1 MEIKEIGLYIHIP
14 FCKHKCYY
22 CDFVSYANKKKFFK
36 KYVECVKKEIGKYAR
51 ENRIMSEHGLEPK
64 YVIKTIYI
72 GGGTPSLID
81 EEYIEDI
88 LKSIRENFE
97 ITSNLEENYEAQD
110 EEIKNCKEKKK
121 EIGKEKNN
129 QNIENDFEK
138 QKNYNSQIET
148 TIEVNPGTVT
158 KEKLQKY
165 LECGINRLSIGL
177 QAVQDNLLKEIG
189 RIHTFEDFQNVYKW
203 AREVG
208 FENIN
213 VDLMIGLPNQT
224 LDDVKESTKKVIA
237 LKPEHIS
244 VYSLILEENTKL
256 EDLVIKGKLELPDDE
271 IERKMYW
278 YVKKALEK
286 HKYIHYEISNFA
298 RPGFESKHNS
308 DCWNQNEYI
317 GIGAAASSFMNN
329 ARYENTSDLEEYI
342 SNIENDKPSK
352 NIQLQ
357 ELLDDESKID
367 EYMMLSLRKISGVN
381 ISEFKRK
388 FNQNP
393 IIRYNKILEKLIK
406 EELIEI
412 AGNNI
417 RLSSK
422 GIDLANL
429 VWEEFI

>member
-22 CDFVSYANKKKFFK
+22 CDFVSYANKKRFFK
-36 KYVECVKKEIGKYAR
+36 KYVECVKKEIEKYAR

-97 ITSNLEENYEAQD
+97 ITSNLEENYKAQD
-110 EEIKNCKEKKK
+110 EEI
-121 EIGKEKNN
+121 
-129 QNIENDFEK
+129 
-138 QKNYNSQIET
+138 KNYNSQIET

-224 LDDVKESTKKVIA
+224 LDDVKESTKKVMA

-256 EDLVIKGKLELPDDE
+256 EDMVIKGKLELPDDE

-412 AGNNI
+412 DGNNI

>member
-36 KYVECVKKEIGKYAR
+36 KYVECVKKEIEKYAR

-110 EEIKNCKEKKK
+110 EEIKNC
-121 EIGKEKNN
+121 
-129 QNIENDFEK
+129 
-138 QKNYNSQIET
+138 NSQIET

-224 LDDVKESTKKVIA
+224 LDDVKESTKKVMA

-256 EDLVIKGKLELPDDE
+256 EDMVIKGKLELPDDE

-412 AGNNI
+412 DGNNI

>member
-97 ITSNLEENYEAQD
+97 ITSNLEENYEGQD
-110 EEIKNCKEKKK
+110 EEI
-121 EIGKEKNN
+121 
-129 QNIENDFEK
+129 
-138 QKNYNSQIET
+138 KNYNSQIET

-412 AGNNI
+412 DGNNI

>member
-36 KYVECVKKEIGKYAR
+36 KYVECVKKEIEKYAR

-64 YVIKTIYI
+64 YAIKTIYI

-110 EEIKNCKEKKK
+110 EKI
-121 EIGKEKNN
+121 
-129 QNIENDFEK
+129 
-138 QKNYNSQIET
+138 KNYNSQIET

-224 LDDVKESTKKVIA
+224 LDDVKESTKKVMA

-256 EDLVIKGKLELPDDE
+256 EDMVIKGKLELPDDE

-278 YVKKALEK
+278 YVKKTLEK

-412 AGNNI
+412 DGNNI

>member
-36 KYVECVKKEIGKYAR
+36 KYVECVKKEIEKYAR

-110 EEIKNCKEKKK
+110 EEI
-121 EIGKEKNN
+121 
-129 QNIENDFEK
+129 
-138 QKNYNSQIET
+138 KNYNSQIET

-224 LDDVKESTKKVIA
+224 LDDVKESTKKVMA

-256 EDLVIKGKLELPDDE
+256 EDMVIKGKLELPDDE

-286 HKYIHYEISNFA
+286 HKYKHYEISNFA

-317 GIGAAASSFMNN
+317 GIGAAASSFMNK

-412 AGNNI
+412 DGNNI

>member
-110 EEIKNCKEKKK
+110 EEIKN
-121 EIGKEKNN
+121 
-129 QNIENDFEK
+129 
-138 QKNYNSQIET
+138 YNSQIET

-189 RIHTFEDFQNVYKW
+189 RIHTFEEFQNVYKW

-213 VDLMIGLPNQT
+213 VDLMIGLPSQT
-224 LDDVKESTKKVIA
+224 LDEVKESTKKVMA

-256 EDLVIKGKLELPDDE
+256 EDMVIKGKLELPDDE

-278 YVKKALEK
+278 YVKKTLEK
-286 HKYIHYEISNFA
+286 YKYIHYEISNFA

-412 AGNNI
+412 DGNNI

>member
-110 EEIKNCKEKKK
+110 EEIKN
-121 EIGKEKNN
+121 
-129 QNIENDFEK
+129 
-138 QKNYNSQIET
+138 YNSQIET

-224 LDDVKESTKKVIA
+224 LDDVKESTKKVMA

-256 EDLVIKGKLELPDDE
+256 EDMVIKGKLELPDDE

-329 ARYENTSDLEEYI
+329 ARYENSSDLEEYI

-412 AGNNI
+412 DGNNI

>member
-110 EEIKNCKEKKK
+110 EKI
-121 EIGKEKNN
+121 
-129 QNIENDFEK
+129 
-138 QKNYNSQIET
+138 KNYNSQIET

-224 LDDVKESTKKVIA
+224 LDDVKESTKKVMA

-256 EDLVIKGKLELPDDE
+256 EDMVIKGKLELPDDE

-317 GIGAAASSFMNN
+317 GIGAAASSFMNK

-412 AGNNI
+412 DGNNI

>member
-36 KYVECVKKEIGKYAR
+36 KYVECVKKEIEKYAR

-97 ITSNLEENYEAQD
+97 MTSNLEE
-110 EEIKNCKEKKK
+110 K
-121 EIGKEKNN
+121 
-129 QNIENDFEK
+129 
-138 QKNYNSQIET
+138 IET

-224 LDDVKESTKKVIA
+224 LDDVKESTKKVMA

-256 EDLVIKGKLELPDDE
+256 EDWVIKGKLELPDDE

-298 RPGFESKHNS
+298 KPGFESKHNS

-381 ISEFKRK
+381 ITEFKRK

-412 AGNNI
+412 DGNNI

>member
-110 EEIKNCKEKKK
+110 EKI
-121 EIGKEKNN
+121 
-129 QNIENDFEK
+129 
-138 QKNYNSQIET
+138 KNYNLQIET

-189 RIHTFEDFQNVYKW
+189 RIHTFEDFQNVYKC

-224 LDDVKESTKKVIA
+224 LDDVKESTKKVMA

-256 EDLVIKGKLELPDDE
+256 EDMVIKGKLELPDDE

-412 AGNNI
+412 DGNNI

>member
-36 KYVECVKKEIGKYAR
+36 KYVECVKKEIEKYAR

-110 EEIKNCKEKKK
+110 EEIKNC
-121 EIGKEKNN
+121 
-129 QNIENDFEK
+129 
-138 QKNYNSQIET
+138 NSQIET

-298 RPGFESKHNS
+298 RHGFESKHNS

-342 SNIENDKPSK
+342 SNIENDKQSK

-357 ELLDDESKID
+357 ELLNDESKID

-381 ISEFKRK
+381 ITEFKRK

-412 AGNNI
+412 DGNNI

>member
-88 LKSIRENFE
+88 LKSIRKNFE

-110 EEIKNCKEKKK
+110 EKI
-121 EIGKEKNN
+121 
-129 QNIENDFEK
+129 
-138 QKNYNSQIET
+138 KNYNSQIET

-224 LDDVKESTKKVIA
+224 LDDVKESTKKVMV

-256 EDLVIKGKLELPDDE
+256 EDMVIKGKLELPDDE

-412 AGNNI
+412 DGNNI

>member
-22 CDFVSYANKKKFFK
+22 CDFVSYSNKKKFFK
-36 KYVECVKKEIGKYAR
+36 KYVECVKKEIEKYAR

-110 EEIKNCKEKKK
+110 EEI
-121 EIGKEKNN
+121 
-129 QNIENDFEK
+129 
-138 QKNYNSQIET
+138 KNYNSQIET

-224 LDDVKESTKKVIA
+224 LDDVKESTKKVMA

-256 EDLVIKGKLELPDDE
+256 EDMVIKGKLELPDDE

-329 ARYENTSDLEEYI
+329 ARYENSSDLEEYI

-412 AGNNI
+412 DGNNI

>member
-88 LKSIRENFE
+88 LKSIRKNFE
-97 ITSNLEENYEAQD
+97 IISNLEENYEAQD
-110 EEIKNCKEKKK
+110 EEI
-121 EIGKEKNN
+121 
-129 QNIENDFEK
+129 
-138 QKNYNSQIET
+138 KNYNSQIET

-224 LDDVKESTKKVIA
+224 LDDVKESTKKVMA

-412 AGNNI
+412 DGNNI

>member
-22 CDFVSYANKKKFFK
+22 CDFVSYANKKRFFK
-36 KYVECVKKEIGKYAR
+36 KYVECVKKEIEKYAR
-51 ENRIMSEHGLEPK
+51 ENRIMSEHELEPK

-81 EEYIEDI
+81 DEYIEDI
-88 LKSIRENFE
+88 LKTVRENFE
-97 ITSNLEENYEAQD
+97 ITSNLAEDYTTQD
-110 EEIKNCKEKKK
+110 KEIKNCKEKKK
-121 EIGKEKNN
+121 EISKENL
-129 QNIENDFEK
+129 ENDFEK

-342 SNIENDKPSK
+342 SNIENDKQNK

-357 ELLDDESKID
+357 ELLNDESKID

-412 AGNNI
+412 DGNNI

>member
-110 EEIKNCKEKKK
+110 EEIKN
-121 EIGKEKNN
+121 
-129 QNIENDFEK
+129 
-138 QKNYNSQIET
+138 YNSQIET

-158 KEKLQKY
+158 REKLQKY

-208 FENIN
+208 FKNIN

-224 LDDVKESTKKVIA
+224 LDDVKESTKKVMA

-256 EDLVIKGKLELPDDE
+256 EDMVIKGKLELPDDE

-412 AGNNI
+412 DGNNI

>member
-36 KYVECVKKEIGKYAR
+36 KYVECVIEKYAR

-97 ITSNLEENYEAQD
+97 ITSNLEENYKAQD
-110 EEIKNCKEKKK
+110 EEIKNC
-121 EIGKEKNN
+121 
-129 QNIENDFEK
+129 
-138 QKNYNSQIET
+138 NSQIET

-224 LDDVKESTKKVIA
+224 LDDVKESTKKVMA

-256 EDLVIKGKLELPDDE
+256 EDMVIKGKLELPDDE

-329 ARYENTSDLEEYI
+329 ARYENTSDLKEYI
-342 SNIENDKPSK
+342 SNIETDKPSK

-412 AGNNI
+412 DGNNI

>member
-36 KYVECVKKEIGKYAR
+36 KYVECVKKEIEKYAR

-110 EEIKNCKEKKK
+110 EEI
-121 EIGKEKNN
+121 
-129 QNIENDFEK
+129 
-138 QKNYNSQIET
+138 KNYNSQIET

-224 LDDVKESTKKVIA
+224 LDDVKESTKKVMA

-256 EDLVIKGKLELPDDE
+256 EDMVIKGKLELPDDE

-412 AGNNI
+412 DGNNI

>member
-14 FCKHKCYY
+14 FCKNKCYY

-110 EEIKNCKEKKK
+110 EEIKN
-121 EIGKEKNN
+121 
-129 QNIENDFEK
+129 
-138 QKNYNSQIET
+138 YNSQIET

-189 RIHTFEDFQNVYKW
+189 RIHAFEDFQNVYKW

-224 LDDVKESTKKVIA
+224 LDDVKESTKKVMT

-256 EDLVIKGKLELPDDE
+256 EDMVIKGKLELPDDE

-278 YVKKALEK
+278 YVKKTLEK

-412 AGNNI
+412 DGNNI